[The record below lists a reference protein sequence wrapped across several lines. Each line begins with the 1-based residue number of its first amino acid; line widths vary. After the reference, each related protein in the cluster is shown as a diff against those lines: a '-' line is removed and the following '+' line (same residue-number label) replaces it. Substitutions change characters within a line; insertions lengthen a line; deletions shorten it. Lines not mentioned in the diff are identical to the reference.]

1 MDKELLELL
10 NNFHIELYI
19 YEGELPEEI
28 KALEECLNKFLD
40 EHDPVAPE

>member
-10 NNFHIELYI
+10 NDFHTELDT

-28 KALEECLNKFLD
+28 KALKEHLNKFLD

>member
-10 NNFHIELYI
+10 NDFHTELDT
-19 YEGELPEEI
+19 YERGLPEEI
-28 KALEECLNKFLD
+28 KALKERLSEFLD